1 MAESA
6 KARTYFLSHSSG
18 DDGIVRELYKA
29 LADLGASIGI
39 DSREFHG
46 GDPLEA
52 TIRRAIDRSSGVL
65 VLISA
70 RAKDSAWVAKE
81 LKHALK
87 VQAERGGPDA
97 FPVVPLLLD
106 GTTLGAFDGY
116 FDEEPI
122 HVAVRGA
129 ALDEAPNDIL
139 VALRL
144 REPTDAAAA
153 TQAAAEPVE
162 ELVLELTDPAV
173 VTRPDG
179 SRRASATARLVHEAS
194 AANPRAVHGARFR
207 LEAPLGVIEADD
219 LRWYLE
225 DYAVWPTSHDIARV
239 RRIEDQ
245 LAQWGRMLHDAALP
259 VAAASEPLKSWSAA
273 AAMQLARS
281 PGAQSA
287 RRFSI
292 EVDAAPL
299 AGTPDDVAKAAQ
311 EAATLLLGLPWE
323 LLHDGRDFLFQGAN
337 PLRVRRRVPT
347 EHAVAAAILATPI
360 RVLLA
365 SPRPEDD
372 ACGYIDHRA
381 SARPLVEA
389 IDSLAGRVELHLLAP
404 PTLPALRVELDRAR
418 SEGRPYHVLHF
429 DGHGVYDRRAGLGAL
444 CFEHPEDATKPT
456 GDRRHA
462 NVATPELGAL
472 LRDHGIPLM
481 FLEACQTA
489 QAESANESVASALL
503 KTGVGSVV
511 AMSHSVLVETSR
523 RFVEAFYRA
532 LCAGRRVGSAM
543 LEGQRVLKDNPARG
557 RVFGVG
563 EFTLQ
568 DWFVPVLYQDRDDPQ
583 LFRETPARQARED
596 WRERL
601 KTRLG
606 ELPSE
611 PPQGFVGRS
620 RELLALERLLAVEP
634 YAVLRGQG
642 GEGKTAL
649 AAEFGRWRVRARQVE
664 RVAFVSV
671 EQHGDAR
678 AVLDAIG
685 RQLVGK
691 GYSVAA
697 HASLDEAAEPVLREL
712 RERTPTLLIVDNLES
727 VLAPPF
733 ADANDAADAI
743 AADAREEAGAILALC
758 AKLGAAGATT
768 RLIFTSREA
777 LPAPFDGAAQRIE
790 LRRLHKRDA
799 VELVERTLGLDGAGK
814 GREAEAKREEIE
826 ALVDAVHGHA
836 RTLALLAP
844 TLRER
849 GPAATQ
855 SELTALIAE
864 MERRF
869 PGQREQSLLASVEL
883 SLRRL
888 PPELRERAKALG
900 VFEGTVDLDMLRVM
914 TGWEQADTL
923 ALGEALVATGL
934 ATPEPYDHLSLNPAL
949 CPYLAATLGDDERA
963 GLEARWV
970 PAMLGYVEML
980 RRERNRNATMASALT
995 VMELPNLIALLNRVQ
1010 GVGNAEAT
1018 IDLTSTLHVLLQYL
1032 GRPRLLAR
1040 VGQVRDTAA
1049 RSLANAAW
1057 SHARFAAERVRCD
1070 QLLASGRVGDALAAA
1085 QKLHGRSLAAGEDAY
1100 PSADYDV
1107 AMTCLML
1114 GRMLWTAGQAS
1125 DALPLLDDARRR
1137 FQVIEERE
1145 PGCGAANMGSM
1156 AITVSGD
1163 ALRDLGRLDEAAQRY
1178 EETIALAE
1186 EDGNERKI
1194 AVNKGQ
1200 LGTVRLRQGRYAD
1213 ALTAYV
1219 EARERFEA
1227 LGEPGSVAVSWH
1239 QIGMVYEEAR
1249 HGEAAED
1256 AYRRS
1261 LALEVQLGNLAGQAD
1276 TLGQLGNLYSDLLG
1290 RPEEAV
1296 THYHQAADA
1305 YAALGH
1311 VAGEGRQHNNLAN
1324 LLQLLDRLDEA
1335 RSAIERAIVCQQGLG
1350 HAAEPWKSW
1359 DILHDIETKAGRV
1372 AEAAAARARA
1382 GAAYLAYR
1390 RDGGEPRGN
1399 SGRLSNDVGHLL
1411 AEGDNA
1417 AAGAFLQQLAAR
1429 PDLPASVP
1437 TLVAT
1442 LQAVTAGDRNP
1453 ALADTPDLDYVGA
1466 AEIRLLIEML
1476 SAAGR

>member
-1 MAESA
+1 MEGEGA
-6 KARTYFLSHSSG
+6 KTYFLSHSSG
-18 DDGIVRELYKA
+18 DDGIVGELRKA
-29 LADLGASIGI
+29 LADLGASIAI

-52 TIRRAIDRSSGVL
+52 TIRRAIGRSSGVL

-70 RAKDSAWVAKE
+70 RAKDSAWVARE

-87 VQAERGGPDA
+87 VQAERGGPDG

-106 GTTLGAFDGY
+106 GTNLGAFDGY
-116 FDEEPI
+116 FDGEPLYAAI
-122 HVAVRGA
+122 RST
-129 ALDEAPNDIL
+129 ALDEAPHHIL

-144 REPTDAAAA
+144 REPTDVAPAA
-153 TQAAAEPVE
+153 QPSAEPVE
-162 ELVLELTDPAV
+162 ELVLKLTDPTV
-173 VTRPDG
+173 IKRPDG

-225 DYAVWPTSHDIARV
+225 DYAVWPTEHDSERV
-239 RRIEDQ
+239 RRIEGQ

-259 VAAASEPLKSWSAA
+259 VAAAAEPLKSWSAA
-273 AAMQLARS
+273 AATQLARP
-281 PGAQSA
+281 PGVQSA

-292 EVDAAPL
+292 EVDAAPVDG
-299 AGTPDDVAKAAQ
+299 APDDAAKAAQ
-311 EAATLLLGLPWE
+311 ESATLLLGLPWE
-323 LLHDGRDFLFQGAN
+323 LLHDGRGFLFQGAS
-337 PLRVRRRVPT
+337 PVRVRRRVPT
-347 EHAVAAAILATPI
+347 EHAVAPAVLATPI

-389 IDSLAGRVELHLLAP
+389 IDALVGRVELHLLTP
-404 PTLPALRVELDRAR
+404 PTLPALRDELDRAR
-418 SEGRPYHVLHF
+418 RDGRPYHVLHF

-444 CFEHPEDATKPT
+444 CFEHEEDAARPIGK
-456 GDRRHA
+456 RRHA

-472 LRDHGIPLM
+472 LRDHGIPLV

-489 QAESANESVASALL
+489 QAESASESVASALL
-503 KTGVGSVV
+503 KTGVSSVV

-543 LEGQRVLKDNPARG
+543 LEGQRVLKDSPVRG
-557 RVFGVG
+557 RVLGVG
-563 EFTLQ
+563 DFTLQ

-583 LFRETPARQARED
+583 LFHETPAKQARED

-601 KTRLG
+601 KARLG

-611 PPQGFVGRS
+611 PPQGFIGRS
-620 RELLALERLLAVEP
+620 RELLALERLLTVER

-691 GYSVAA
+691 GYSVAG
-697 HASLDEAAEPVLREL
+697 HASLEQAVEPVLREL

-733 ADANDAADAI
+733 ASVDDATDAI
-743 AADAREEAGAILALC
+743 TADARASAGAILALC

-768 RLIFTSREA
+768 RIIFTSREA
-777 LPAPFDGAAQRIE
+777 LPVPFDGATQRIE
-790 LRRLHKRDA
+790 LHRLHSRDA
-799 VELVERTLGLDGAGK
+799 VELVERTLGLDGVGR

-844 TLRER
+844 ALRER

-855 SELTALIAE
+855 GEMTALIAE
-864 MERRF
+864 MEQRF
-869 PGQREQSLLASVEL
+869 PGQREHSLLASVEL

-888 PPELRERAKALG
+888 TPEQRERAKVLG
-900 VFEGTVDLDMLRVM
+900 VFHGAVDLDMLHAM
-914 TGWEQADTL
+914 MGWEHADTL

-934 ATPEPYDHLSLNPAL
+934 ASPEPYDHLSLNPAL
-949 CPYLAATLGDDERA
+949 CPYLAATLSEDERA
-963 GLEARWV
+963 ELEARLGEM
-970 PAMLGYVEML
+970 MLRYVEML
-980 RRERNRNATMASALT
+980 RREVNRNTAMAAALT
-995 VMELPNLIALLNRVQ
+995 LMGLPNLVAFLNRVQ
-1010 GVGNAEAT
+1010 AAGDAETT
-1018 IDLTSTLHVLLQYL
+1018 ISLSTTLQLLLQNL
-1032 GRPRLLAR
+1032 GRPWLLAR
-1040 VGQVRDTAA
+1040 IAQARDAAA
-1049 RSLANAAW
+1049 RSLADVAW
-1057 SHARFAAERVRCD
+1057 SHARFEAERARCE
-1070 QLLASGRVGDALAAA
+1070 QLLTAGHVSEALSET
-1085 QKLHGRSLAAGEDAY
+1085 QKLHDMMLAAGEEAY
-1100 PSADYDV
+1100 GDADYDL
-1107 AMTCLML
+1107 ATACWML
-1114 GRMLWTAGQAS
+1114 GRTLQQSGYAGA
-1125 DALPLLDDARRR
+1125 ALPLLEEARRR
-1137 FQVIEERE
+1137 FEAVEQRA
-1145 PGCGAANMGSM
+1145 PGCGAARM
-1156 AITVSGD
+1156 ASVSITDRGD
-1163 ALRDLGRLDEAAQRY
+1163 ALLGLGRLDEAAQSY
-1178 EETIALAE
+1178 EEAIVLAE
-1186 EDGNERKI
+1186 RRVDDRSV
-1194 AVNKGQ
+1194 AVNKAQIGS
-1200 LGTVRLRQGRYAD
+1200 VRLRQGRHAK
-1213 ALTAYV
+1213 ALAAYT

-1227 LGEPGSVAVSWH
+1227 LGEPGSVATVLH
-1239 QIGMVYEEAR
+1239 QTGIVYQAA
-1249 HGEAAED
+1249 GQAEAAED

-1261 LALEVQLGNLAGQAD
+1261 LALKVQFADLAGQAG
-1276 TLGQLGNLYSDLLG
+1276 TLGQLGVLYATLLG

-1296 THYHQAADA
+1296 THFRQAAEA
-1305 YAALGH
+1305 YGAFDD

-1324 LLQLLDRLDEA
+1324 LLHKLGRLDEA
-1335 RSAIERAIVCQQGLG
+1335 RSAIDRAIRCKQGLG
-1350 HAAEPWKSW
+1350 HTAESWKTL
-1359 DILHDIETKAGRV
+1359 DILYNVETDSGRT
-1372 AEAAAARARA
+1372 AEAAAARAQA
-1382 GAAYLAYR
+1382 SAAYLAYR
-1390 RDGGEPRGN
+1390 RDGGEPQRGG
-1399 SGRLSNDVGHLL
+1399 GRLAIELGRLL
-1411 AEGDNA
+1411 AGGDTA
-1417 AAGAFLQQLAAR
+1417 AANALLQQGAAKPELLAWPPPLIA
-1429 PDLPASVP
+1429 A
-1437 TLVAT
+1437 
-1442 LQAVTAGDRNP
+1442 LQAVAAGDRNP
-1453 ALADTPDLDYVGA
+1453 ARADAPGLDYQSA

-1476 SAAGR
+1476 NAAGH